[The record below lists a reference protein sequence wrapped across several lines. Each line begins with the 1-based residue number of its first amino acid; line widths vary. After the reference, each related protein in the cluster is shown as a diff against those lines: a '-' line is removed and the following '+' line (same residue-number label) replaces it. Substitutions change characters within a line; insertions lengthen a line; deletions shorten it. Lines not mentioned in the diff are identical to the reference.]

1 MPGSLGPAQAM
12 GVGVVSG
19 PETAP
24 SFIARVAQLTGL
36 DPKVVTAWVK
46 AEGAYAPNGTGG
58 YNFLN
63 IRTSKS
69 YSGVPLAGT
78 TSKGFAQ
85 FYNAN
90 DAATET
96 AHWINSMPNYSGI
109 RASTKVGPKSQLAA
123 IAGSPWDAGHYG
135 GGKNLYN
142 DYASI
147 TKPGSSWWSTAGKI
161 AGDILQTATPG
172 GLISG
177 AGGLAHDIPGVG
189 SIPGV
194 STAASIISAP
204 QTIANDI
211 GKVIGFVFNPADWLR
226 IGYIIGGGV
235 FVIGGLFILAK
246 SVGATN
252 VQSALGGSSGPGATA
267 ASVAGGPELAAAK
280 LATQT
285 ERTKEVRARRRHHVE
300 RAKETRVQ
308 REERERKAYFRGAAD
323 AGR

>member
-1 MPGSLGPAQAM
+1 VPGNVGPAQAA

-19 PETAP
+19 AETAP

-36 DPKVVTAWVK
+36 DPKVVEAWVK

-78 TSKGFAQ
+78 TSNGFAQ

-109 RASTKVGPKSQLAA
+109 KAATKVGPKSQLAA
-123 IAGSPWDAGHYG
+123 IAGSPWDSGHYG
-135 GGKNLYN
+135 GGRNLYN

-147 TKPGSSWWSTAGKI
+147 TKGGGGIDWGSIAGGIANGITNPVGESASLIPKIPGVNDIPGVKTATTLLDAPSQI
-161 AGDILQTATPG
+161 AGDI
-172 GLISG
+172 S
-177 AGGLAHDIPGVG
+177 
-189 SIPGV
+189 
-194 STAASIISAP
+194 
-204 QTIANDI
+204 
-211 GKVIGFVFNPADWLR
+211 KVIGFVFNPADWLR

-252 VQSALGGSSGPGATA
+252 VQGALGGSSGPAATA

-300 RAKETRVQ
+300 RAKETRAQ